1 MKLADILDR
10 KGPDVVTAHPNVTI
24 QEAVRI
30 LVGHNIG
37 ALAVVDGEGKLV
49 GIFSER
55 DVLRLSDGEGPRNFG
70 AMRLSEH
77 MSSDLITAECQT
89 GVEEALA
96 VMTERHIRHLPVL
109 TAGKLRGI
117 VSQGDLVKAMLDDA
131 KHEAQQLTN
140 LVTGKYPA

>member
-1 MKLADILDR
+1 MKLDDVLND
-10 KGPDVVTAHPNVTI
+10 KGHDVVTATPGATI
-24 QEAVRI
+24 LEAIGI

-37 ALAVVDGEGKLV
+37 ALAVVDSEGHLV

-55 DVLRLSDGEGPRNFG
+55 DVLRLCDGNDPPNFA

-77 MSSDLITAECQT
+77 MSTELITVDCQT
-89 GVEEALA
+89 GVEDALTI
-96 VMTERHIRHLPVL
+96 MTEKRIRHLPVV
-109 TAGKLRGI
+109 AASKLKGM

-131 KHEAQQLTN
+131 RHEAQQLTN